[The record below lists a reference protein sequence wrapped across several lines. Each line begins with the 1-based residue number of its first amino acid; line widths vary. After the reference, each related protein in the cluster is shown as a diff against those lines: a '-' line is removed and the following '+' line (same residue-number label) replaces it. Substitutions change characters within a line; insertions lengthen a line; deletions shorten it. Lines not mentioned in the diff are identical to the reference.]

1 MSILLL
7 QGDITKQNVDAIVN
21 AANTSLLG
29 GGGVDGAI
37 HKAGGKQILDE
48 CIAIRNKQGGCKTG
62 EAVITT
68 RGNLPAK
75 FVIHTVGPVWNNGK
89 SNEVQLLANCYIN
102 SLKIAK
108 EKELKS
114 IAFSNISTGIYK
126 FPKQQAASIA
136 ISTVQQFLQEN
147 DFAITVY
154 FVCFDMENYNYYQQ
168 IMH

>member
-1 MSILLL
+1 
-7 QGDITKQNVDAIVN
+7 
-21 AANTSLLG
+21 
-29 GGGVDGAI
+29 
-37 HKAGGKQILDE
+37 
-48 CIAIRNKQGGCKTG
+48 
-62 EAVITT
+62 
-68 RGNLPAK
+68 LPAK
-75 FVIHTVGPVWNNGK
+75 FVIHAVGPVWNNGK

-102 SLKIAK
+102 SLIIAK

-114 IAFSNISTGIYK
+114 IAFPNISTGIYK